1 MKNSGR
7 VEVTRYYR
15 GNEVIEC
22 EPKQLSCND
31 EPKKKASKRTVNAK
45 KDSKNKN
52 TKKGKGTRRNGK

>member
-7 VEVTRYYR
+7 VKVTRYYR

-31 EPKKKASKRTVNAK
+31 EPKKKASKRSENVK
-45 KDSKNKN
+45 KDSKKS